1 MSDTLV
7 LIFSKQRTLQLRS
20 LLLSLFELS
29 DVAQSQVHVL
39 YTTNPEIDYQPLI
52 EEFSGCHFKRQSV
65 FYDDLRAILRDHPQ
79 RHVLF
84 MVDDLICRAPF
95 SIAAIERFLEAH
107 GEVDCFS
114 LRLGRHIE
122 DGTPPDFRTHPEEM
136 LSWSTASGLGRTWNY
151 FWEVSSS
158 VYRTTLVQAYLA
170 RGSKELLSFPNPLES
185 RYYCWFPTFLG
196 GWRNWIW
203 RLFRRRARVQTMA
216 CFERSICFTQ
226 GVNLVA
232 ARDKLDQA
240 LHTPE
245 ALHQQMLEG
254 YRIDYASLRE
264 VRNVKPNAGSQ
275 HFKLIR

>member
-29 DVAQSQVHVL
+29 DAAQSQVHVL
-39 YTTNPEIDYQPLI
+39 YTTTAEIDYQPLI
-52 EEFSGCHFKRQSV
+52 EEFSGCHFRQQTV
-65 FYDDLRAILRDHPQ
+65 FYDDLCAILRDHPQ
-79 RHVLF
+79 RYVLF
-84 MVDDLICRAPF
+84 MVDDLICRESF
-95 SIAAIERFLEAH
+95 SIGTIEQFLDANA
-107 GEVDCFS
+107 EVDCFS

-122 DGTPPDFRTHPEEM
+122 DGAPPDFRTHPAGM
-136 LSWSTASGLGRTWNY
+136 LSWTTAPGLGRSWNY

-170 RGSKELLSFPNPLES
+170 RGSKELLNFPNPLES

-203 RLFRRRARVQTMA
+203 QLFRRRARVKTMA
-216 CFERSICFTQ
+216 CFEVSVGFTQ
-226 GVNLVA
+226 GVNMVA

-245 ALHQQMLEG
+245 ALHQKMLEG

-264 VRNVKPNAGSQ
+264 VRNAKPNAGSQ
-275 HFKLIR
+275 NFKLIR